1 MRRAIAAVCCVL
13 VLPIVLAACSDDD
26 DGSGTAA
33 GGGDS
38 SAPIK
43 VGAISSL
50 SGPFTVP
57 DVSKTAEA
65 VFDEVNA
72 AGGIDGRKIEYTV
85 EDDAVDPAK
94 AAQAARRLVD
104 DEGVVALAGGG
115 SILECSVNAKY
126 YVANDV
132 RSVMGVGVDPA
143 CFSSPNISPV
153 SNGAFTAVGVNMLY
167 ASQELGHTRVCGIF
181 NSVPGFAPGYEAA
194 VKEWEELS
202 GQKLALYLPTVQ
214 GDADLTPFVLR
225 AKRAGC
231 QAVVFNGTEQQIIA
245 WVKAA
250 EAQNVTGIDWVF
262 TTGGYTNEVA
272 NALQDAPDLII
283 SAEYAPYTDES
294 DEALDGWRELIA
306 EHDIPPSA
314 FSQAGYL
321 SANIMVDVLKGI
333 DGAIDRESVG
343 EALLALESLSTPFL
357 GRPYSFGT
365 AEVHNANRSAKYLRL
380 EHGEWQLASPDWV
393 DLPAL

>member
-1 MRRAIAAVCCVL
+1 MRRAIAALCCVL
-13 VLPIVLAACSDDD
+13 ALPIALSACGGG
-26 DGSGTAA
+26 DGATAA
-33 GGGDS
+33 GGDS

-43 VGAISSL
+43 IGAISSL

-57 DVSKTAEA
+57 DVSRTAQA

-94 AAQAARRLVD
+94 AAQAARRLIE
-104 DEGVVALAGGG
+104 DEGVVTLAGSG
-115 SILECSVNAKY
+115 SILECSVNARY
-126 YVANDV
+126 YVASNV

-143 CFSSPNISPV
+143 CFSSPNIAPV
-153 SNGAFTAVGVNMLY
+153 SNGAFTTIGVNMLY

-181 NSVPGFAPGYEAA
+181 NNVPGFAPGYEAA
-194 VKEWEELS
+194 VKDWEELS
-202 GQKLALYLPTVQ
+202 GQQLALYLPTVQ

-262 TTGGYTNEVA
+262 TTGGYTSEVA
-272 NALQDAPDLII
+272 KVLGDAPDLVI
-283 SAEYAPYTDES
+283 SAEYAPYMDRSNT
-294 DEALDGWRELIA
+294 ALDGWRELIA

-321 SANIMVDVLKGI
+321 SATIMVDVLEGI
-333 DGAIDRESVG
+333 DGPIDRDSVG
-343 EALLALESLSTPFL
+343 KALLALESLPTPFL
-357 GRPYSFGT
+357 GRPYSFGS
-365 AEVHNANRSAKYLRL
+365 ADAHNPNRSAKYLRL
-380 EHGEWQLASPDWV
+380 HDGQWKLAGPDWV
-393 DLPAL
+393 TLPPV